1 MKAQLSLLFEL
12 INSSE
17 VAQVLPQIP
26 KLFGLVEI
34 VYLSIIFAIYDI
46 TNLLY

>member
-1 MKAQLSLLFEL
+1 MKAQLSLLFEV
-12 INSSE
+12 INFSE

-26 KLFGLVEI
+26 KLFSLVEI